1 MRLGSESEA
10 QLFVCH
16 GEGDRSC
23 FIQHLQSGAFVEQGD
38 DRKLKLGTSPA
49 SASLFSRLKAYS
61 EGIFTVVVQPLLQ
74 TCAQLTT
81 SFPTAALLT
90 VFLKISCLDLAAMS
104 PTGGE
109 DSFKDSI
116 WLRAATGG
124 IVCANSQLELAVT
137 ISAASDNPSW
147 QCSYTFLTADPSR

>member
-1 MRLGSESEA
+1 MPDSIVRIVCEQNTKFWTVQQGGAVRLGSESEA

-16 GEGDRSC
+16 SEGDRSC

-49 SASLFSRLKAYS
+49 SASLFSRLRAYS

-90 VFLKISCLDLAAMS
+90 VFLKILAY
-104 PTGGE
+104 T
-109 DSFKDSI
+109 
-116 WLRAATGG
+116 WL
-124 IVCANSQLELAVT
+124 
-137 ISAASDNPSW
+137 
-147 QCSYTFLTADPSR
+147 QCHQQVERTV